1 MKSITDFVNEA
12 NKPKLLSLED
22 AFMYIKD
29 KLGAACRY
37 EKVAYSY
44 EISPGYGNYA
54 ERTFIIEDDPRSNKG
69 PVLYFDRWHSGPNA
83 FTMDKSIQTN
93 ELYFTR
99 RSMGDDVQYWRLTKE
114 VIDKCLAAC
123 K

>member
-1 MKSITDFVNEA
+1 MKSIYDYINEA
-12 NKPKLLSLED
+12 KKPELLSLDE
-22 AFMYIKD
+22 AFKYICD
-29 KLGAACRY
+29 KLGARCRF

-54 ERTFIIEDDPRSNKG
+54 EWTFTIEDDPRSNKG
-69 PVLYFDRWHSGPNA
+69 PVLYFDRYHSGPNA
-83 FTMDKSIQTN
+83 FTMDKSIQTP
-93 ELYFTR
+93 ELYFTK
-99 RSMGDDVQYWRLTKE
+99 RSMGIDEQYWRLTKE